1 MLHRAKDVSVSQL
14 LLCPTSEGLEGHKE
28 LRGDRTETADL
39 NWLKR
44 HPIPYHIMKKKKKQN
59 QPNKKTYKMNEELT
73 GQAAAE

>member
-44 HPIPYHIMKKKKKQN
+44 HPIPYNIIKKKKAKPTEQKNLQN
-59 QPNKKTYKMNEELT
+59 E
-73 GQAAAE
+73 